1 MLGQVASVMHV
12 IPLTMPIHLFTRLFF
27 TIAMLS
33 FNANA
38 QHLFGNPSC
47 ADWLEWGAKEK
58 LTWLNAYLVP
68 LNLTNVAR
76 KKPSVDTFGQLP
88 SLDPAV
94 SYVGSFCD
102 AHPDAFASVGAI
114 RFLDELTREPRSK

>member
-1 MLGQVASVMHV
+1 LIV
-12 IPLTMPIHLFTRLFF
+12 LIHLFTRLLL
-27 TIAMLS
+27 LS
-33 FNANA
+33 SLLTFSANA

-47 ADWLEWGAKEK
+47 ADWHEWGAKEK

-76 KKPSVDTFGQLP
+76 KKPSVDTFSQLP

-94 SYVGSFCD
+94 SFVGGFCN
-102 AHPDAFASVGAI
+102 ANPDAFASVGAI
-114 RFLDELTREPRSK
+114 RFLDDLTREPRSK

>member
-1 MLGQVASVMHV
+1 
-12 IPLTMPIHLFTRLFF
+12 
-27 TIAMLS
+27 MLS

-76 KKPSVDTFGQLP
+76 KKPSVDIFSQLP

-94 SYVGSFCD
+94 SYVGGFCD

-114 RFLDELTREPRSK
+114 LVFWMSSPGNLAPSEFKVLGRAC